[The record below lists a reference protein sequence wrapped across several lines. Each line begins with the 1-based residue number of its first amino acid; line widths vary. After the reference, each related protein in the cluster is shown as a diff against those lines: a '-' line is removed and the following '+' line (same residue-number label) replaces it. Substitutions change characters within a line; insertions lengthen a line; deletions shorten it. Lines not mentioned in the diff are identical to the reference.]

1 MDLANAYGSV
11 PHKLIETVLEH
22 DHIPE
27 KITTIVK
34 EYLERIHL
42 RFRMGGYVTSWQ
54 RLEKGIVKGCTIS
67 VVLFVMAM
75 NLLIEA
81 GRRETRGPKTK
92 EDIRQPPSR
101 GYMDDL
107 TITITTHVQAKCV
120 QEAMEETA
128 TWARMKFEPSKS
140 RCLVVKKGKITQ
152 RFRLKIPGE
161 EIPSIIDN
169 PIKCLG
175 KWYDDTL
182 KDVNNSRRDT
192 TEKLINIDKTGLHGK
207 LKAWIFQNDQKQ
219 KVREAGAYIQ
229 SGDK

>member
-1 MDLANAYGSV
+1 MEGKIFFAVFSRRMTSYVVDNGYVYASVQKGGIPGLPGSLEHTIDISQLIKEAKETRGDLAVIWMDLANGYGSV

-54 RLEKGIVKGCTIS
+54 RLEKGIVNSICRPFRDG
-67 VVLFVMAM
+67 M

-107 TITITTHVQAKCV
+107 TITTTTHVQAKCV

-128 TWARMKFEPSKS
+128 TWARMKF
-140 RCLVVKKGKITQ
+140 
-152 RFRLKIPGE
+152 
-161 EIPSIIDN
+161 
-169 PIKCLG
+169 
-175 KWYDDTL
+175 
-182 KDVNNSRRDT
+182 
-192 TEKLINIDKTGLHGK
+192 
-207 LKAWIFQNDQKQ
+207 
-219 KVREAGAYIQ
+219 YI
-229 SGDK
+229 